1 MTNFCSVNIKYS
13 AKHFLAILF
22 VCLAITMLVNYS
34 NCTIIY
40 KLSLYGI
47 LAYILIYT
55 IYHIQSHSN
64 NCKLDLLFDIQNI
77 VITKNNKTELY
88 EIDKWFSLGSW
99 CVIINVHNKQTK
111 RNIIIAKYSCEIEA
125 YKHLLRNVIWNRL
138 KTS

>member
-1 MTNFCSVNIKYS
+1 MTNFCSINTRYS
-13 AKHFLAILF
+13 AKHFLVPLLVF
-22 VCLAITMLVNYS
+22 LSITILVNYS
-34 NCTIIY
+34 NCAIIY
-40 KLSLYGI
+40 KLSLYGV
-47 LAYILIYT
+47 LTYALIYA

-64 NCKLDLLFDIQNI
+64 NCKLDFLFDIQNI

-99 CVIINVHNKQTK
+99 CVIISIQNKHSK
-111 RNIIIAKYSCEIEA
+111 KNIIIAKYSCEIEA